1 MSDECC
7 YVCNECPNSYA
18 TLNDLE
24 RHMEQMHAGIFR
36 SDTITTNVTA
46 TLRLPKSE
54 TDEDDGQYCLK
65 NGTDNQKIDT
75 MEHDGESGGNSPSSS
90 DLSNFDGIM
99 DSVNYNLDES
109 TNAEGC
115 KTFGCRFCPK
125 LFHERSQ
132 LNIHYKHTHRDK
144 PQYECDECHV
154 IFAIK
159 RELSTHMR
167 IHSGEQPHTCTQ
179 CGKQFGT
186 RQLLKK
192 HWMWHTGER
201 SHVCP
206 HCGKA
211 FFQKG
216 HLTQHLMIHAGGRPH
231 QCPLCHKTFIFKFDL
246 NRHMKIHA
254 ERGFSCDKC
263 GRSFLKQLQ
272 LDEHIL
278 KCKGATGVRSQ
289 PITRTSTP
297 MTDAG
302 NGTGNN
308 SINAK
313 SELRPSTQSSPGRR
327 QSISVQQQRQQ
338 QYQQRQ
344 RQQQQQ
350 HHHHHYQQQ
359 QQQHPQQKQHQQR
372 QLASN
377 VATTLSP
384 VFSAE
389 EMSKVAQVLAV
400 QQQQRAL
407 VAAAAAH
414 HSAAAHAVVANP
426 LLQASALQNF
436 AQNLMANGA
445 NNQQPAGQTFFC
457 IFCMKHFNTQASF
470 TLHLSF
476 VHFRNNVVNVS
487 MQNCF
492 QEHFDKEGKVNTSI
506 ASLPSIFGT
515 VANAKGISEDAIT
528 HSDTTTNSSCSSSPQ
543 KVSPGVIQGRTQ
555 SPAQLSEADHLS
567 DDSESPD
574 ISIQKGCEQCETHRQ
589 RVAELEQTLEAKRI
603 ELKNTR
609 ELMRRIGVIAGS
621 LLESCTDFD
630 KQWVTHSRKVYSQ
643 IQSVICNME

>member
-1 MSDECC
+1 MTDECC

-18 TLNDLE
+18 TLDDLE
-24 RHMEQMHAGIFR
+24 QHMEQMHAGIFR
-36 SDTITTNVTA
+36 SDTVTTNGTA
-46 TLRLPKSE
+46 TLRLSKSE
-54 TDEDDGQYCLK
+54 IDEDDGQYCLK
-65 NGTDNQKIDT
+65 NGTDEQKMDT

-90 DLSNFDGIM
+90 DLSNFDGTM

-231 QCPLCHKTFIFKFDL
+231 QCPLCQKTFIFKFDL

-263 GRSFLKQLQ
+263 GRSFLKQMQ

-278 KCKGATGVRSQ
+278 KCKGATGVR
-289 PITRTSTP
+289 
-297 MTDAG
+297 
-302 NGTGNN
+302 
-308 SINAK
+308 
-313 SELRPSTQSSPGRR
+313 
-327 QSISVQQQRQQ
+327 
-338 QYQQRQ
+338 
-344 RQQQQQ
+344 
-350 HHHHHYQQQ
+350 
-359 QQQHPQQKQHQQR
+359 
-372 QLASN
+372 
-377 VATTLSP
+377 
-384 VFSAE
+384 
-389 EMSKVAQVLAV
+389 
-400 QQQQRAL
+400 
-407 VAAAAAH
+407 
-414 HSAAAHAVVANP
+414 
-426 LLQASALQNF
+426 
-436 AQNLMANGA
+436 
-445 NNQQPAGQTFFC
+445 
-457 IFCMKHFNTQASF
+457 
-470 TLHLSF
+470 
-476 VHFRNNVVNVS
+476 
-487 MQNCF
+487 
-492 QEHFDKEGKVNTSI
+492 
-506 ASLPSIFGT
+506 
-515 VANAKGISEDAIT
+515 
-528 HSDTTTNSSCSSSPQ
+528 
-543 KVSPGVIQGRTQ
+543 
-555 SPAQLSEADHLS
+555 
-567 DDSESPD
+567 
-574 ISIQKGCEQCETHRQ
+574 
-589 RVAELEQTLEAKRI
+589 
-603 ELKNTR
+603 
-609 ELMRRIGVIAGS
+609 
-621 LLESCTDFD
+621 
-630 KQWVTHSRKVYSQ
+630 
-643 IQSVICNME
+643 